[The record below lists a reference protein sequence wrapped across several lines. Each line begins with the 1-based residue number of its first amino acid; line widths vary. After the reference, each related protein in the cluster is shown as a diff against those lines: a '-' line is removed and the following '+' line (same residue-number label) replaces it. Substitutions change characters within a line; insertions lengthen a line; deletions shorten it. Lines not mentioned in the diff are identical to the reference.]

1 MDVVDI
7 RRAELSGL
15 DVLDTD
21 AGSRASLARR
31 VWATTWPK
39 LLAIAIVIAI
49 WQIVAASNWKPDYAL
64 PGPGPTLRR
73 FGHELTKTTTWHA
86 VATTLRRAFT
96 GFALAVVIGLLVG
109 LVVGRFRTV
118 RAGIGALIF
127 GLQTMPSIVW
137 FPVAILWFQRSERA
151 ILFVVILGA
160 APSVANGV
168 ISGVDHIPPL
178 LLRAGRV
185 LGARGLS
192 RYRHIVVPAAL
203 PGVVAGLKQG
213 WAFAWRSL
221 MAGELLVIIAN
232 KPSLGSRLEFEREFA
247 DSQGLLSM
255 MILVLIIG
263 ITIDAVGFGTIERAI
278 RRRRGLTVT

>member
-21 AGSRASLARR
+21 ATTRASFGRR
-31 VWATTWPK
+31 LWSTTWPK
-39 LLAIAIVIAI
+39 LIAVAVVLAV
-49 WQIVAASNWKPDYAL
+49 WQIVVASHWKPDFIL

-73 FGHELTKTTTWHA
+73 FGHELTKATTWHA

-96 GFALAVVIGLLVG
+96 GFALAVVIGMVIG
-109 LVVGRFRTV
+109 LAVARFRVV
-118 RAGIGALIF
+118 RDAIGTLIF

-137 FPVAILWFQRSERA
+137 FPLAILLFQRSERA

-192 RYRHIVVPAAL
+192 SYRHVVVPAAL
-203 PGVVAGLKQG
+203 PSVVAGLKQG

-247 DSQGLLSM
+247 DAQGLLSM
-255 MILVLIIG
+255 MILVLLIG

-278 RRRRGLTVT
+278 RRRRGLTTT

>member
-1 MDVVDI
+1 MDVVEI

-15 DVLDTD
+15 DVLDT
-21 AGSRASLARR
+21 AAAARASFGRR
-31 VWATTWPK
+31 LWSTTWPK
-39 LLAIAIVIAI
+39 LVAVAVVLAV
-49 WQIVAASNWKPDYAL
+49 WQIVVATHWKPEFVL

-73 FGHELTKTTTWHA
+73 FGEEITRATTWHA
-86 VATTLRRAFT
+86 VATTLRRALT
-96 GFALAVVIGLLVG
+96 GFALAVVIGMVIG
-109 LVVGRFRTV
+109 LAVARFRVV
-118 RAGIGALIF
+118 RDAIGTLIF

-137 FPVAILWFQRSERA
+137 FPLAILLFQLSERA
-151 ILFVVILGA
+151 ILFVVVLGA

-192 RYRHIVVPAAL
+192 SYRHVVVPAAL
-203 PGVVAGLKQG
+203 PSVFAGLKQG

-232 KPSLGSRLEFEREFA
+232 KPSLGSRLEFERQFA

-255 MILVLIIG
+255 MILVLLIG
-263 ITIDAVGFGTIERAI
+263 IIIDAVGFGTIERAI
-278 RRRRGLTVT
+278 RRRRGLTTT

>member
-21 AGSRASLARR
+21 IGSRASLARR
-31 VWATTWPK
+31 AWASTWPK

-49 WQIVAASNWKPDYAL
+49 WQIVVASHWKPDYTL

-73 FGHELTKTTTWHA
+73 FGHELTKATTWHA
-86 VATTLRRAFT
+86 AATTLRRAFA
-96 GFALAVVIGLLVG
+96 GFALAVVIGMVIG
-109 LVVGRFRTV
+109 LVVASFRVV

-137 FPVAILWFQRSERA
+137 FPLAILLFQRSERA
-151 ILFVVILGA
+151 ILFVVVLGA

-192 RYRHIVVPAAL
+192 RYRHVVVPAAL

>member
-31 VWATTWPK
+31 AWASTWPK

-49 WQIVAASNWKPDYAL
+49 WQIVVASHWRPDYIL

-73 FGHELTKTTTWHA
+73 FGHELAKATTWHA
-86 VATTLRRAFT
+86 VATTMRRAFT
-96 GFALAVVIGLLVG
+96 GFALAVVLGMIVG

-137 FPVAILWFQRSERA
+137 FPLSILLFQRSERA

-185 LGARGLS
+185 LGARGLA
-192 RYRHIVVPAAL
+192 RYRHVVVPAAL

-247 DSQGLLSM
+247 DAQGLLSM

-263 ITIDAVGFGTIERAI
+263 ITIDAAGFGTIERAI